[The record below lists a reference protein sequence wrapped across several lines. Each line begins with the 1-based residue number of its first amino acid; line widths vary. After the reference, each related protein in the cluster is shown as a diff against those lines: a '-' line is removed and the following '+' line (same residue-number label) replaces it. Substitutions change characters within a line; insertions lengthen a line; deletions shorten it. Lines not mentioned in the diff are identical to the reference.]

1 MYKYIVSDNQK
12 LTNST
17 MLLTISKAPKTKP
30 FIFKPGQYVAVSF
43 KRKGRPTPARC
54 FSIAN
59 SPTQK
64 NILQFSIRI
73 KGRYTNKMSELAVGD
88 EVMVRG
94 PFGSFVFDENRD
106 NDVVLI
112 AGGMGIAPLI
122 SIVHYAS
129 NIGLSNKI
137 ILIYGIS
144 SQDDVPFVEQLT
156 DLMKSNQNFK
166 TTFVI
171 SSGPTDKLTS
181 QNVESGRITPEI
193 IQHVANGEYSSK
205 RFFICGPPVFMN
217 AMTKILRGKD
227 VPADYIMTEAFS
239 QGSNRQTGKLLSW
252 PNNIYALGAVGVVLA
267 SLVITVKD
275 LLDTLPKSAYSTSSS
290 LVDSKYSTN
299 SRQAELDKLVNNLP
313 ILDNKAPATD
323 ATNNT
328 TQQPSTNNP
337 STNNTV
343 VTPKSTSTSTP
354 TAPNNSTTPTTPTTP
369 TAPKCTTSQSGTVTC
384 I

>member
-1 MYKYIVSDNQK
+1 MYKYVVSYNQK
-12 LTNST
+12 LTDSTLLLKLKKCSNSKSFSF
-17 MLLTISKAPKTKP
+17 L
-30 FIFKPGQYVAVSF
+30 PGQYVAVSF

-59 SPTQK
+59 SPTEK
-64 NILQFSIRI
+64 DTLQFSIRI
-73 KGRYTNKMSELAVGD
+73 KGRYTHRMSELTVGD
-88 EVMVRG
+88 EVSVRG
-94 PFGSFVFDENRD
+94 PFGSFIFDENRD
-106 NDVVLI
+106 KDVVLI

-122 SIVHYAS
+122 SIVHYAT

-137 ILIYGIS
+137 SLIYGVKN
-144 SQDDVPFVEQLT
+144 QDDVPFVEQLT

-181 QNVESGRITPEI
+181 LYVETGRITPEI
-193 IQHVANGEYSSK
+193 IQRVTNNEYNGKKY
-205 RFFICGPPVFMN
+205 FICGPPAFMN
-217 AMTKILRGKD
+217 AMTRILRDKNI
-227 VPADYIMTEAFS
+227 PADYIMTEAFS

-267 SLVITVKD
+267 SLGITVKD

-290 LVDSKYSTN
+290 LFDSKYSTN
-299 SRQAELDKLVNNLP
+299 SRQAELDKLVNNMPL
-313 ILDNKAPATD
+313 LDNKAPATD
-323 ATNNT
+323 AANNK
-328 TQQPSTNNP
+328 TQQPNANNT

-343 VTPKSTSTSTP
+343 VTPQSTP
-354 TAPNNSTTPTTPTTP
+354 VTTPTPTPTTTTTPTTPP
-369 TAPKCTTSQSGTVTC
+369 TPKCTTTQSGITTC